1 MRLELLTLGETMFEK
16 SFITDCEGPLT
27 LNDNAFELAE
37 HFIEDGGKL
46 FKILSLY
53 DDYLADIV
61 KKENY
66 KAGNT
71 LKLILPFFIQENLTN
86 DDLVEFSK
94 NNIYSVNDSKFL
106 LTYLKNAMNTY
117 IVSTS
122 YGQYIEAVSNY
133 MDVPFENTFYT
144 KVNLD
149 NLTLTEKENEK
160 IAEFKDLILKNPEDY
175 DLFDDIF
182 FNQIIEMS
190 FYENI
195 KDIEVVGGEGK
206 KLAIDDIIKRD
217 DINVNEMLYI
227 GDSITDVEPL
237 EFARKNNG
245 ISISFNGNEY
255 SLKVAE
261 IAIVSPSA
269 CVTAVIANIYAD
281 NDKNKVSNFINDYNN
296 CNDLEKLFKDYNIDL
311 KIVDKFFSTFKDND
325 YPLIQIVDEKN
336 FNKILKLSKE
346 MRNNIRGQDIGGLG

>member
-1 MRLELLTLGETMFEK
+1 MFEK

-27 LNDNAFELAE
+27 LNDNAFEMADS
-37 HFIEDGGKL
+37 FIENGGEL

-53 DDYLADIV
+53 DDYLVDIV
-61 KKENY
+61 KKQNY

-71 LKLILPFFIQENLTN
+71 LKLILPFFVVENLSN
-86 DDLVEFSK
+86 DDMVEFSK
-94 NNIYSVNDSKFL
+94 NNICSVNDSKFL
-106 LTYLKNAMNTY
+106 LKYLNGAMNTY

-144 KVNLD
+144 NVDVDCLELND
-149 NLTLTEKENEK
+149 DEIQK
-160 IAEFKDLILKNPEDY
+160 IIEFKDLILSNPEDY
-175 DLFDDIF
+175 ELFDDIF
-182 FNQIIEMS
+182 FTQIPQMGI
-190 FYENI
+190 YEKI
-195 KDIEVVGGEGK
+195 KPIEVVGGEGK
-206 KLAIDDIIKRD
+206 KLAIDEIIKRD
-217 DINVNEMLYI
+217 DINVDEILYI

-255 SLKVAE
+255 PLKVAE

-269 CVTAVIANIYAD
+269 IATAVIANIYAQ
-281 NDKNKVSNFINDYNN
+281 NDKDTVLEFIDDYNN
-296 CNDLEKLFKDYNIDL
+296 SEELEKLFDDYNIDEEI
-311 KIVDKFFSTFKDND
+311 KDKFFKVFATDN
-325 YPLIQIVDEKN
+325 PLIRVVSEEN
-336 FNKILKLSKE
+336 YEEILKLSKQ

>member
-1 MRLELLTLGETMFEK
+1 MFDK

-27 LNDNAFELAE
+27 LNDNAFEIADN
-37 HFIEDGGKL
+37 FIEDGGEL

-53 DDYLADIV
+53 DDYLVDVV

-71 LKLILPFFIQENLTN
+71 LKLILPFFVVENLKN
-86 DDLVEFSK
+86 DDLVEFSQK
-94 NNIYSVNDSKFL
+94 NIYSVNDSKFL
-106 LTYLKNAMNTY
+106 LRYLKEAMNTY

-122 YGQYIEAVSNY
+122 YGQYIEAVSDY
-133 MDVPFENTFYT
+133 MEVPFENTFYT

-149 NLTLTEKENEK
+149 ELELTSDEIEK
-160 IAEFKDLILKNPEDY
+160 IIEFKKSILSNPHDY

-182 FNQIIEMS
+182 FGQITKMGI
-190 FYENI
+190 YEKI
-195 KDIEVVGGEGK
+195 KEIEVVGGKGK
-206 KLAIDDIIKRD
+206 KLAIDEIIRRD
-217 DINVNEMLYI
+217 DININEILYI

-237 EFARKNNG
+237 DFARKNNG

-255 SLKVAE
+255 PLKVAE

-269 CVTAVIANIYAD
+269 IITAVIANVYVE
-281 NDKNKVSNFINDYNN
+281 NDKNRVLEFIKDYNN
-296 CNDLEKLFKDYNIDL
+296 SKDYEKLFKDYNIDEII
-311 KIVDKFFSTFKDND
+311 KNEFFSIFKNE
-325 YPLIQIVDEKN
+325 YPLIQLVTDEN
-336 FNKILKLSKE
+336 YDEILKASKE